1 MALLIVKGFIGD
13 HGSLSNKLF
22 KFLMGQGV
30 ELFTKLHNNLE
41 PRFLMIDRI
50 LFEEGN
56 FRLKRSTI
64 NSRTSIRLSNP
75 GNAARSMPFCI
86 FACRLNGLHSRR
98 KAAFN
103 VLLDDERL
111 RNPSIKSTFS
121 KNCHWHSLSKTHVR
135 KIIDSC
141 LDFSIYL

>member
-50 LFEEGN
+50 L
-56 FRLKRSTI
+56 L
-64 NSRTSIRLSNP
+64 
-75 GNAARSMPFCI
+75 
-86 FACRLNGLHSRR
+86 RR
-98 KAAFN
+98 GT
-103 VLLDDERL
+103 LD
-111 RNPSIKSTFS
+111 
-121 KNCHWHSLSKTHVR
+121 
-135 KIIDSC
+135 
-141 LDFSIYL
+141 